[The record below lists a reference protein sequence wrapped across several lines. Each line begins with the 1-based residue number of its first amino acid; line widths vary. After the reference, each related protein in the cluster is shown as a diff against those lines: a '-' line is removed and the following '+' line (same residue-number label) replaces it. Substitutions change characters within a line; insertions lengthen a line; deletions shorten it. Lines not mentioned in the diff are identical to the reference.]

1 MKKVTLQCVS
11 AVKRKIPYSVSCI
24 VALFL
29 TGRFRPVLAS
39 FAFDSHALHREGSS
53 QGKWAK
59 PNPLLRKRGQMKD
72 KENRTEK
79 VTIRLTPDELSR
91 LRELSYSSYRL
102 MADYCR
108 DCIFGREITVIPGF
122 DEAANQ
128 LRRIGTN
135 LNQLTRLANLR
146 EISVVDLTETKA
158 EIAKIYDILRAVS
171 KGGR

>member
-39 FAFDSHALHREGSS
+39 FAFDSHALLREYCS

-59 PNPLLRKRGQMKD
+59 PKPLLRKRGQMKE
-72 KENRTEK
+72 KQNRTEK
-79 VTIRLTPDELSR
+79 VTIRLTPDELER
-91 LRELSYSSYRL
+91 LHELSYGSYRL

-158 EIAKIYDILRAVS
+158 EIAKIYGILRAVS

>member
-1 MKKVTLQCVS
+1 MPRQKQ
-11 AVKRKIPYSVSCI
+11 
-24 VALFL
+24 
-29 TGRFRPVLAS
+29 
-39 FAFDSHALHREGSS
+39 
-53 QGKWAK
+53 
-59 PNPLLRKRGQMKD
+59 
-72 KENRTEK
+72 NRTEK

-91 LRELSYSSYRL
+91 LRELSYGSYRL

-122 DEAANQ
+122 DEAAEQ

-158 EIAKIYDILRAVS
+158 EIAKIYDALRAAK
-171 KGGR
+171 KGGA